1 MTTHVCRAL
10 VLIRGTGCKF
20 EVAYDSLEKLDAGR
34 ISFANRFPQIGLG
47 SAADDEAFFARIHHL
62 AGSGY
67 YTVAP
72 GKRNL
77 NEQFPEIRLTTCEE
91 VMRASWQDRS

>member
-1 MTTHVCRAL
+1 
-10 VLIRGTGCKF
+10 VLIQSPGCKF
-20 EVAYDSLEKLDAGR
+20 EVAYDILEKLDAGK
-34 ISFANRFPQIGLG
+34 ISFADRFPQIGLG

-67 YTVAP
+67 YVAAP

-77 NEQFPEIRLTTCEE
+77 NGQFPEIRLTTCEE
-91 VMRASWQDRS
+91 VMRAAWQDLP